1 MLRFMNW
8 RKIGILAQRVWH
20 FLWEEDSAWS
30 WIANIVIAF
39 LIIRFIFYPVLGLAL
54 GTSYPIVAVVSE
66 SMEHG
71 LHQGVLCGDSYR
83 NWKDSFNNYW
93 DACGGWYEER
103 SIAKEQFRDF
113 PFPDGFDKG
122 DVIILWRAKEKNTK
136 VGDILVFRGNRPQP
150 VIHRI
155 VKVTEEATEENE
167 PRYYQTKGDHNRNSI
182 EGDLGETRIDEERI
196 IGKGVLRVPYLGW
209 IKILFVEAVRPLG
222 INIQR

>member
-1 MLRFMNW
+1 MTK
-8 RKIGILAQRVWH
+8 RKIRIVARRIWH

-39 LIIRFIFYPVLGLAL
+39 LVIRFIFYPVLGLAL
-54 GTSYPIVAVVSE
+54 GTTYPIVAVVSE

-71 LHQGVLCGDSYR
+71 LHQGVLCGESFRD
-83 NWKDSFNNYW
+83 WKDSFNNYW

-103 SIAKEQFRDF
+103 SISQAQFQRF
-113 PFPDGFDKG
+113 PFPNGFDKG
-122 DVIILWRAKEKNTK
+122 DVIILWRSNEKNTE

-150 VIHRI
+150 VIHR
-155 VKVTEEATEENE
+155 VVRVWEENDE
-167 PRYYQTKGDHNRNSI
+167 NDEDRNNTYYQTKGDHNRNSI
-182 EGDLGETRIDEERI
+182 EGDFGETKIGKERI
-196 IGKGVLRVPYLGW
+196 IGKGIVRIPYLGW